1 MNDRAIRFLVQRLGR
16 GHILVMSTSVHT
28 SSTAY
33 RESAGAAQL
42 RHLTDTGTEASLL
55 RLEQLAHLMDSAFLL
70 PGINRRVGLD
80 AVIGLVPILGDIAG
94 MAIASYIVYEAK
106 RLGAPRWLV
115 WRMMGNVAIDG
126 AVGSVPLAGD
136 LLDAAF
142 KANRRN
148 VRLLRR
154 HLERKGAL
162 RPSEIEGTA
171 TRLD

>member
-1 MNDRAIRFLVQRLGR
+1 MT
-16 GHILVMSTSVHT
+16 TSAHT
-28 SSTAY
+28 PGMAY
-33 RESAGAAQL
+33 REPEGSAQL
-42 RHLTDTGTEASLL
+42 RRFTDTGTEASLQ
-55 RLEQLAHLMDSAFLL
+55 RLEQLAHVMDTLFVL

-80 AVIGLVPILGDIAG
+80 AVIGLVPVLGDIAG

-115 WRMMGNVAIDG
+115 WRMMANVALDG

-154 HLERKGAL
+154 HLERKGDL

-171 TRLD
+171 VRLD

>member
-1 MNDRAIRFLVQRLGR
+1 MI
-16 GHILVMSTSVHT
+16 TSAQT
-28 SSTAY
+28 PSMAY
-33 RESAGAAQL
+33 REPPGAAQL
-42 RHLTDTGTEASLL
+42 RRFTDTSTEASLQ

-80 AVIGLVPILGDIAG
+80 AVIGLVPVLGDIAG

-115 WRMMGNVAIDG
+115 WRMMANVALDG
-126 AVGSVPLAGD
+126 AVGAVPLAGD

-154 HLERKGAL
+154 HLERKGDL

-171 TRLD
+171 IRLD

>member
-1 MNDRAIRFLVQRLGR
+1 MTTTVNAPHMVIR
-16 GHILVMSTSVHT
+16 
-28 SSTAY
+28 
-33 RESAGAAQL
+33 EPAGTAQL
-42 RHLTDTGTEASLL
+42 RRFTDTGTEASLQ
-55 RLEQLAHLMDSAFLL
+55 RLEQLAHLMDSAFVL

-80 AVIGLVPILGDIAG
+80 AVIGLVPVIGDIAG
-94 MAIASYIVYEAK
+94 MAIASYIVYEAR

-115 WRMMGNVAIDG
+115 WRMMANVALDG

-148 VRLLRR
+148 VALLRR
-154 HLERKGAL
+154 HLERKGSL

-171 TRLD
+171 VRLD

>member
-16 GHILVMSTSVHT
+16 GHIVAMSTSVHT
-28 SSTAY
+28 SDKVF
-33 RESAGAAQL
+33 RESAAAAQL
-42 RHLTDTGTEASLL
+42 RRLTDTSTEASLQ
-55 RLEQLAHLMDSAFLL
+55 RLEQLAHLMDSAFLV

-171 TRLD
+171 VRLD

>member
-1 MNDRAIRFLVQRLGR
+1 
-16 GHILVMSTSVHT
+16 MSTSADT
-28 SSTAY
+28 PRMAF
-33 RESAGAAQL
+33 RESEGAAQI
-42 RHLTDTGTEASLL
+42 RRFTDTGTEASLQ

-80 AVIGLVPILGDIAG
+80 AVIGLVPIIGDIAG

-115 WRMMGNVAIDG
+115 WRMMANVALDG

-154 HLERKGAL
+154 HLERKGNL

-171 TRLD
+171 VRLD